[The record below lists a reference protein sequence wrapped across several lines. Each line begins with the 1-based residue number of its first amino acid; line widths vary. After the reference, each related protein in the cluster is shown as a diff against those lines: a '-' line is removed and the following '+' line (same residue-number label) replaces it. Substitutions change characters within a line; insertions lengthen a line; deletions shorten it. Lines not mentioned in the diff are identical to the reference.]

1 MLYITVVLDFAGE
14 WEMLRLG
21 LVVHD
26 ETQAAIASEI
36 DYGPPQMDRMT
47 NTALVL
53 SALLAD
59 SLLVSSLIHFADTKF
74 KWNFIRSGDAS
85 FSGTKIGGYW

>member
-14 WEMLRLG
+14 WEMLRLA

-26 ETQAAIASEI
+26 ETRASIASEI
-36 DYGPPQMDRMT
+36 DYGPPEMDRMT
-47 NTALVL
+47 NTVLVL

-59 SLLVSSLIHFADTKF
+59 SLLVSGFIHF
-74 KWNFIRSGDAS
+74 
-85 FSGTKIGGYW
+85 